1 MICQSSDSSSSGVS
15 SDSSSS
21 CVSMDSLSPWTRD
34 RDNNGLFFAPN
45 CDDLCFLREVGCNHN
60 HHQVS
65 LNHVGKYV
73 AFPSMWY
80 HHGYFSAKRR
90 KTVIQAQLFAMHT
103 SNPTAQRST
112 QLGTKMDTFI
122 EGRMDR
128 LDELTKDLAGNWNTT
143 YSKNLFPPA
152 KSFDGGRVNPEK
164 NRHIPSDKYDQV
176 PKLENLV
183 RMFERKFNHLCIDS
197 VWLILKDT
205 CEDGFQGWHRD
216 FALGAKIT
224 TTIVINVGSY
234 KEKG

>member
-112 QLGTKMDTFI
+112 RLGTKMDTFI

-234 KEKG
+234 KATG